1 MSMIYVMH
9 TNDHPFGK
17 RGHLMN
23 VYVKPEYRRQGI
35 AEKMV
40 RLLIDKMKELLVSN
54 ITLDSTQSGRP
65 LYEKLGFIHSDAYM
79 EMNID
84 Y

>member
-1 MSMIYVMH
+1 
-9 TNDHPFGK
+9 
-17 RGHLMN
+17 MN